1 MFSEENKM
9 SEQFASFNRS
19 PARDVAF
26 WQGNTAL
33 AHGALLAGC
42 DFFGGYPITPSTEIA
57 EVMAE
62 ELPKIGGKF
71 IQMEDEIGGIASVIG
86 ASIAGAKALTAT
98 SGPGFSL
105 KQENLGLAYIAEIPI
120 VVVDVMRGGPSTGLP
135 TKTAQQDVMQA
146 RWGTHGDHA
155 TICYSPSSVQECYDL
170 AIKAF
175 NMAERFRQPVLILSD
190 EVVGHMREKVTKKD
204 PGKLKIVNR
213 ARPSMPPEKFT
224 PYEADPMTGVPA
236 MAAFGDGYS
245 WHVTGLTTN
254 DWGFPTN
261 NASEI
266 EKKMLRLM
274 NKVDRA
280 RKDIVEYEMEYM
292 DGADI
297 VVVAYGSVGR
307 SALRAVRD
315 ARKRGIPAGFFRP
328 ITLWPFP
335 GEELARMAL
344 GAKMILVPEL
354 NCGQMVLE
362 VERVVKRRSEV
373 RGLSLVN
380 GELFKPS
387 AIGRVIEEVA

>member
-1 MFSEENKM
+1 MANS
-9 SEQFASFNRS
+9 
-19 PARDVAF
+19 VAF
-26 WQGNTAL
+26 WQGNTAM
-33 AHGALLAGC
+33 AHGALAAGC
-42 DFFGGYPITPSTEIA
+42 NFFGGYPITPSTEIA

-62 ELPKIGGKF
+62 ELPKKGGHF
-71 IQMEDEIGGIASVIG
+71 MQMEDEIGGIAAAIG

-120 VVVDVMRGGPSTGLP
+120 VVVDVMRGGPSTGTP
-135 TKTAQQDVMQA
+135 TSPSQGDVMQA

-175 NMAERFRQPVLILSD
+175 NNAERFRQPVIILGD
-190 EVVGHMREKVTKKD
+190 EVVGHMREKVVTKD
-204 PGKLKIVNR
+204 PSELKLVNR
-213 ARPSMPPEKFT
+213 VKPSVKPEEFT
-224 PYEADPMTGVPA
+224 PYKPNPTTGVPE

-254 DWGFPTN
+254 EWGFPTN
-261 NASEI
+261 DNAEI
-266 EKKMLRLM
+266 EKKNLRLM
-274 NKVDRA
+274 SKVDRA
-280 RKDIVEYEMEYM
+280 RDEIVEYEAESM
-292 DGADI
+292 DGASI

-315 ARKRGIPAGFFRP
+315 ARKEGIAAGFFRP

-335 GEELARMAL
+335 DKELLKAAL
-344 GAKMILVPEL
+344 GAKTVIVPEL

-362 VERVVKRRSEV
+362 VERAFKGRSDV
-373 RGLSLVN
+373 QPLNLVN

-387 AIGRVIEEVA
+387 EIFKKIKEVA

>member
-1 MFSEENKM
+1 M
-9 SEQFASFNRS
+9 SN
-19 PARDVAF
+19 VAF

-42 DFFGGYPITPSTEIA
+42 NFFGGYPITPSTEIA

-71 IQMEDEIGGIASVIG
+71 IQMEDEIGGIAAVIG

-105 KQENLGLAYIAEIPI
+105 KQENLGLAYIAEIPL

-190 EVVGHMREKVTKKD
+190 EVVGHMREKVTKQD
-204 PGKLKIVNR
+204 PNKVKIVSR
-213 ARPSMPPEKFT
+213 VRPTVPPEQFT
-224 PYEADPMTGVPA
+224 PYKADPMTEVPP
-236 MAAFGDGYS
+236 MASFGDGYS
-245 WHVTGLTTN
+245 WHVTGLTSN

-261 NASEI
+261 NAPEI
-266 EKKMLRLM
+266 AAKMLRLM
-274 NKVDRA
+274 SKVERA
-280 RKDIVEYEMEYM
+280 RRDVVEYESEYM
-292 DGADI
+292 DGANV

-315 ARKRGIPAGFFRP
+315 ARARGITAGFFRP

-335 GEELARMAL
+335 DEELKKLAL
-344 GAKMILVPEL
+344 GAKTVLVPEL

-362 VERVVKRRSEV
+362 VERIFKGRSEV
-373 RGLSLVN
+373 RKMSLVN

-387 AIGRVIEEVA
+387 EIRRVIEEVA

>member
-1 MFSEENKM
+1 MPGSKNFSE
-9 SEQFASFNRS
+9 
-19 PARDVAF
+19 VAF

-33 AHGALLAGC
+33 AYGALAAGC
-42 DFFGGYPITPSTEIA
+42 NFFGGYPITPSSEIA

-71 IQMEDEIGGIASVIG
+71 IQMEDEIAGIAAIIG

-155 TICYSPSSVQECYDL
+155 TICFAPSSVQECYDL
-170 AIKAF
+170 AIRAF

-204 PGKLKIVNR
+204 PAKLKLTNR
-213 ARPSMPPEKFT
+213 VRPSVPPDKFT
-224 PYEADPMTGVPA
+224 PYAPDPLTGVPA
-236 MAAFGDGYS
+236 MASFGDGYA
-245 WHVTGLTTN
+245 WHVTGLTTGE
-254 DWGFPTN
+254 WGFPTSN
-261 NASEI
+261 PPEI

-274 NKVDRA
+274 SKVERA
-280 RKDIVEYEMEYM
+280 RADIVAYESEYM

-328 ITLWPFP
+328 VTLWPFP
-335 GEELARMAL
+335 GEELAKHAL
-344 GAKMILVPEL
+344 GAKVVLVPEL

-362 VERVVKRRSEV
+362 VERVIRGRSEV
-373 RGLSLVN
+373 RGISLVN
-380 GELFKPS
+380 GELFQP
-387 AIGRVIEEVA
+387 AEIGRVIEEVA

>member
-1 MFSEENKM
+1 MAEAKN
-9 SEQFASFNRS
+9 
-19 PARDVAF
+19 VAF
-26 WQGNTAL
+26 WQGNTAM
-33 AHGALLAGC
+33 AHGALAAGC
-42 DFFGGYPITPSTEIA
+42 NFFGGYPITPSTEIA

-62 ELPKIGGKF
+62 ELPKKGGHF
-71 IQMEDEIGGIASVIG
+71 MQMEDEIGGIAAAIG

-120 VVVDVMRGGPSTGLP
+120 VVVDVMRGGPSTGTP
-135 TKTAQQDVMQA
+135 TKISQGDVMQA

-175 NMAERFRQPVLILSD
+175 NNAERFRQPVLILGD
-190 EVVGHMREKVTKKD
+190 EVVGHMREKVVTQD
-204 PGKLKIVNR
+204 PAKLKLVNR
-213 ARPSMPPEKFT
+213 VKPSVKPEEFT
-224 PYEADPMTGVPA
+224 PYKPNPATGVPE

-254 DWGFPTN
+254 EWGFPTN
-261 NASEI
+261 DNAEI
-266 EKKMLRLM
+266 EKKNLRLLS
-274 NKVDRA
+274 KVDRA
-280 RKDIVEYEMEYM
+280 RDEIVEFEAESME
-292 DGADI
+292 GAS
-297 VVVAYGSVGR
+297 VVIVAYGSVGR

-315 ARKRGIPAGFFRP
+315 ARKEGIAAGFFRP

-335 GEELARMAL
+335 DKELLKAAQ
-344 GAKMILVPEL
+344 GAKTIIVPEL

-362 VERVVKRRSEV
+362 VERAFKGHSDVQP
-373 RGLSLVN
+373 LNLVN

-387 AIGRVIEEVA
+387 EILKKIKEVA

>member
-1 MFSEENKM
+1 MSEKKM
-9 SEQFASFNRS
+9 SN
-19 PARDVAF
+19 VAF

-42 DFFGGYPITPSTEIA
+42 NFFGGYPITPSTEIA

-71 IQMEDEIGGIASVIG
+71 IQMEDEIAGIASVIG
-86 ASIAGAKALTAT
+86 ASIAGAKSLTAT

-105 KQENLGLAYIAEIPI
+105 KQENLGFAYIAEIPL

-155 TICYSPSSVQECYDL
+155 TICYAPSSVQECYDL
-170 AIKAF
+170 AVKAF

-190 EVVGHMREKVTKKD
+190 EIVGHMREKVVKKD
-204 PGKLKIVNR
+204 AGSVKIGSR
-213 ARPSMPPEKFT
+213 MRPSVAPDKFT
-224 PYEADPMTGVPA
+224 PYEADAITGVPA
-236 MAAFGDGYS
+236 MASFGDGYS

-261 NASEI
+261 NGPEI
-266 EKKMLRLM
+266 EKKMLRM
-274 NKVDRA
+274 MSKVERA
-280 RKDIVEYEMEYM
+280 REEIVEYEAESM

-315 ARKRGIPAGFFRP
+315 ARKKGIPVGFFRP

-335 GEELARMAL
+335 DEELAKMAL
-344 GAKMILVPEL
+344 GAKAIIVPEL
-354 NCGQMVLE
+354 NCGQIVLE
-362 VERVVKRRSEV
+362 VERLVKGRSAV
-373 RGLSLVN
+373 HGVSLVN

-387 AIGRVIEEVA
+387 QIGRIIEEVL